1 MGGKMTSD
9 LTIKLA
15 YELIEEAKIDLQA
28 ARELLK
34 QKFFH
39 KVVFESQQCV
49 EKAMKASLACEGLT
63 QVFEHDVAA
72 LFAAEVITHA
82 PQSWVE
88 ELRNVFRETSWLME
102 QYTATRYPAI
112 RARTVVS
119 PRKSYKEDEAKDA
132 IKNAESALNT
142 IEKYIQQVA
151 SKRNQ

>member
-9 LTIKLA
+9 LTLKLA
-15 YELIEEAKIDLQA
+15 YELIEEAKVDLQA

-49 EKAMKASLACEGLT
+49 EKAMKATLACEGLT
-63 QVFEHDVAA
+63 QVYEHDLGA

-82 PQSWVE
+82 PQDWVE

-102 QYTATRYPAI
+102 QYTASRYPAI

-119 PRKSYKEDEAKDA
+119 PRKSYKEDDAKDA
-132 IKNAESALNT
+132 IKTAEFALNT
-142 IEKYIQQVA
+142 IEKYIQQVL
-151 SKRNQ
+151 SKRSK